1 MGLLVTQGLRLA
13 PDFSGVILQ
22 VAQVARAGQKLG
34 SNEMTSLCFKW
45 QGVKVVIQAIMQAA
59 EGVESA
65 VPVLP
70 EAMGEM
76 VRVLATQA
84 LVVMDIFRAMEQIKV
99 LQVIPGL
106 AVAVLLP
113 VAGAL
118 GRPEEMAQVADL
130 GQTE

>member
-1 MGLLVTQGLRLA
+1 
-13 PDFSGVILQ
+13 
-22 VAQVARAGQKLG
+22 
-34 SNEMTSLCFKW
+34 
-45 QGVKVVIQAIMQAA
+45 MQAA
-59 EGVESA
+59 EGVDSA

-113 VAGAL
+113 VVGAL
-118 GRPEEMAQVADL
+118 VRPEEMAQMADL